1 MIVGYNVS
9 TTIDTELCLEALEN
23 AWDKYGIPELINTDQ
38 GSQYTSSLWITAL
51 KALKIRISMDGKGR
65 WADNVYIERLWRTIK
80 NESVFLL
87 DFQTVREA
95 KDEIEKFV
103 NFYNYRRLHQN
114 LDYKTPN
121 DVYNGGCK
129 NRSFIYAK
137 ITLDE
142 SLNAS

>member
-9 TTIDTELCLEALEN
+9 TTMDTELYLVALEK
-23 AWDKYGIPELINTDQ
+23 ALGKYGIPELINTNQ
-38 GSQYTSSLWITAL
+38 GSQYMSSLWITAL
-51 KALKIRISMDGKGR
+51 KGLKIRIIMDGKGR

-80 NESVFLL
+80 NESVFLS
-87 DFQTVREA
+87 DFQTVKEA

-103 NFYNYRRLHQN
+103 NFYNYERLHQN

-129 NRSFIYAK
+129 NKSFIYAK
-137 ITLDE
+137 ITSDE